1 MYGGVDYYTT
11 DMVADMLGISY
22 HSARMRIRR
31 GVFPAFTVSGKIY
44 GVREKDFWAFCE
56 KQEQVGLIR
65 EKDMPRVYQTERKR
79 FLGNVHYDDWVL
91 RGRHSQ

>member
-1 MYGGVDYYTT
+1 MFDQVDYYTT
-11 DMVADMLGISY
+11 DMVADLLGVSH

-31 GVFPAFTVSGKIY
+31 GAFPAFKVNGRIY
-44 GVREKDFWAFCE
+44 GVKETDFWAVCE
-56 KQEQVGLIR
+56 RQEQVGLIR
-65 EKDMPRVYQTERKR
+65 EKDMPRVYQTERKK